1 MTPQTGRWR
10 IDVPTPADAGEWV
23 EVHLQ
28 ALAETYPQ
36 LPPGFVGQRRTAPRP
51 AGGRPAGRA
60 RRPRSG
66 PPPGGPHDDGQVV
79 GIARSTSG
87 GEEWERRLLSSYPDA
102 DALGLRRPPGML
114 QLSSLYTLAAVHGG
128 GAGAALADALLGEH
142 PCYLW
147 IMTGNPRAEA
157 FYRRRGFARVSA
169 NVPSGPTW
177 YGWPMFQM
185 AREGSPLSR

>member
-36 LPPGFVGQRRTAPRP
+36 LPPGFVGQRRAARDRLVTDLEAELADPGP
-51 AGGRPAGRA
+51 ARHLVA
-60 RRPRSG
+60 RD
-66 PPPGGPHDDGQVV
+66 DDGRVV
-79 GIARSTSG
+79 GIARSTCG
-87 GEEWERRLLSSYPDA
+87 GEDWERRLLSSYPDA
-102 DALGLRRPPGML
+102 DALGLSRPPGML
-114 QLSSLYTLAAVHGG
+114 QLTSLYTLATVHGG

-142 PCYLW
+142 ACYLW

-157 FYRRRGFARVSA
+157 FYRRRGFVRVSVD
-169 NVPSGPTW
+169 VPSGPTW